1 MAKRKG
7 IFRTKI
13 KRAGKTYYAKRNPD
27 GTFKDIQSLKKAVPR
42 NIRQKAKTK
51 VKPGYGFR
59 GDTI

>member
-1 MAKRKG
+1 MPKRKG

-13 KRAGKTYYAKRNPD
+13 KRGGKVYYAKRKPNGQFD
-27 GTFKDIQSLKKAVPR
+27 DIQSLSRAVPR
-42 NIRQKAKTK
+42 NIRQSAKKK